1 MQQKVG
7 SCLSSM
13 LLFCTIFCLFVCLYF
28 CLLLKCG
35 SETTD
40 IEKYQFPMIVDSH
53 YFVVVLVEVIMMVL
67 VVCACVHVLPFF
79 SVYWCASIYFLVF
92 MLVVNLLMVEFSF
105 QHFQGLISREKLSNF
120 YFIMEYLILSMYYD
134 CTFCW
139 IQ

>member
-1 MQQKVG
+1 
-7 SCLSSM
+7 
-13 LLFCTIFCLFVCLYF
+13 
-28 CLLLKCG
+28 LKYG

-105 QHFQGLISREKLSNF
+105 
-120 YFIMEYLILSMYYD
+120 
-134 CTFCW
+134 
-139 IQ
+139 